1 MIKAYAVGI
10 KLECNG
16 VTCLDYVSF
25 YSKRSDAKTDI
36 KEHRKTGEKEAFVIP
51 IEIKEKYESEK
62 ENKRLSL
69 KSFQCNR

>member
-16 VTCLDYVSF
+16 VTCLDYVNF

-36 KEHRKTGEKEAFVIP
+36 KVHRKIGEKEAFVIP
-51 IEIKEKYESEK
+51 IVIREKYESSTKVEGV
-62 ENKRLSL
+62 R
-69 KSFQCNR
+69 

>member
-16 VTCLDYVSF
+16 VTCLNYGNF

-36 KEHRKTGEKEAFVIP
+36 EEHKKIGEKGAFVIP
-51 IEIKEKYESEK
+51 IEIKEEYELEI
-62 ENKRLSL
+62 
-69 KSFQCNR
+69 